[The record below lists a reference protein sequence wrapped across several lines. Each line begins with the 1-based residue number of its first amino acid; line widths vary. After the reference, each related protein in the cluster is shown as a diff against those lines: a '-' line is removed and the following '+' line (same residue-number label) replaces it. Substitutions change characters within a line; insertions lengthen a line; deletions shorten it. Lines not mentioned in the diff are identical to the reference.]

1 MPPASKFSGLVRMLE
16 SFIEDKAQARGT
28 TFVREIEGEFARL
41 GLDDE
46 ELGLD
51 DEEEFADLRHA
62 FAMYRGHEEDIRDL
76 KSEAAFAIRRLATR
90 MKKKEPN
97 QSPEPAAASGRGSS

>member
-28 TFVREIEGEFARL
+28 TFVREIEGEFAR
-41 GLDDE
+41 
-46 ELGLD
+46 LGLD